1 MAHQVNITLTGEE
14 YNLFSAEAIEEDAKL
29 ERLLYEMLI
38 QRLPIMLPFP
48 NRPASAHET
57 ERYLYQ
63 TGVIE
68 HIPTHEPDT
77 PEEAAE
83 RKRLADL
90 FGQVG
95 PDGKTVSEMVIEDR
109 GPRE

>member
-1 MAHQVNITLTGEE
+1 
-14 YNLFSAEAIEEDAKL
+14 
-29 ERLLYEMLI
+29 MLI
-38 QRLPIMLPFP
+38 QRLPMMLPSSD
-48 NRPASAHET
+48 RPFNTHEV

-63 TGVIE
+63 TGLIE

-77 PEEAAE
+77 PEEAAK

-95 PDGKTVSEMVIEDR
+95 PDGKTVSEIVIEDR
-109 GPRE
+109 GTHECDTIGCITKG

>member
-1 MAHQVNITLTGEE
+1 MAHQVEITIPDDE
-14 YNLFSAEAIEEDAKL
+14 YRILSVEAGKDDVAL
-29 ERLLYEMLI
+29 EMLLYEVLI
-38 QRLPIMLPFP
+38 QRLPIMVPTS
-48 NRPASAHET
+48 NRPVSAHET

-77 PEEAAE
+77 PEEEAE

-95 PDGKTVSEMVIEDR
+95 PDEKTVSEMVIEDR

>member
-29 ERLLYEMLI
+29 ERFLYEMLI
-38 QRLPIMLPFP
+38 QRLPMMLPSSD
-48 NRPASAHET
+48 RPFSAHEV

-63 TGVIE
+63 TGLIE

-90 FGQVG
+90 FGQIG
-95 PDGKTVSEMVIEDR
+95 PDGKTASEMVIEDR